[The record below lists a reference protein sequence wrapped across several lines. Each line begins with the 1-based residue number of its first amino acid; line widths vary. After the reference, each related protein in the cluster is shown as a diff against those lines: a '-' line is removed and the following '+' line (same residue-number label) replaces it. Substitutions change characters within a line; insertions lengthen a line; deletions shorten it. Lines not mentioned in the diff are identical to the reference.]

1 MQEIQG
7 PTDLPN
13 AHWEGGG
20 GVAGGGGPG
29 GGYGVAGYGL
39 VLCEARWYGDGQF
52 YQALRGPRTSGGG
65 HLVTF
70 TGHEE
75 DKPQD
80 TAAVDVRLCQ
90 VPESRSTWSP
100 SNSPGDF
107 PPQTSHQQPQPPP
120 GLAPPPMPMGMFNG
134 IPGFPLPDAPVGV
147 PPPGYTQEGGSLPGG
162 MFPGG
167 GAPLS
172 GGAGGGAGF
181 PPPLPGW
188 PPGGDA
194 RGGSGGGGAEGGGFL
209 GMGGNIS
216 VEDLFRMIGKGAIV
230 GGEIPRGASSHL

>member
-75 DKPQD
+75 DKPQV
-80 TAAVDVRLCQ
+80 T
-90 VPESRSTWSP
+90 
-100 SNSPGDF
+100 
-107 PPQTSHQQPQPPP
+107 QPPC
-120 GLAPPPMPMGMFNG
+120 GGILAK
-134 IPGFPLPDAPVGV
+134 IRERRAWALYDYVL
-147 PPPGYTQEGGSLPGG
+147 EL
-162 MFPGG
+162 
-167 GAPLS
+167 
-172 GGAGGGAGF
+172 
-181 PPPLPGW
+181 
-188 PPGGDA
+188 
-194 RGGSGGGGAEGGGFL
+194 RGGLSIEPCCSMGNLLAVWGTFTIFL
-209 GMGGNIS
+209 GNS
-216 VEDLFRMIGKGAIV
+216 SPDLAK
-230 GGEIPRGASSHL
+230 